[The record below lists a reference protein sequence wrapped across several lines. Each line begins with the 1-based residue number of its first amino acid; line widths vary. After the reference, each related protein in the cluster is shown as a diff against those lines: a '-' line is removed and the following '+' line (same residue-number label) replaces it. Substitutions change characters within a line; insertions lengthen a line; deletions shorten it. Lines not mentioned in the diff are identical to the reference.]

1 MERSDGQ
8 TGESS
13 GRTVKQRT
21 VARSEQPIVDS
32 RAPWQ
37 ICPQAMGAWL
47 LVRLKKAE

>member
-32 RAPWQ
+32 RAPH
-37 ICPQAMGAWL
+37 GKS
-47 LVRLKKAE
+47 VRKPWAHGFWFD